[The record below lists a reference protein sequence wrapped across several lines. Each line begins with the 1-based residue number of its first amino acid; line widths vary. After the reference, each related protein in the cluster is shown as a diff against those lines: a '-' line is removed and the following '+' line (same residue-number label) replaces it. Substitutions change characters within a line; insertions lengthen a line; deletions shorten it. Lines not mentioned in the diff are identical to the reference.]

1 MNEIKTIKPRTEKPG
16 DDFFCLGFERTSDKY
31 LKDYLPLFNPED
43 YYILKATGSQREVS
57 IEDLLD
63 FKYSSYILFKKDKY
77 DKKHI
82 ENWLEFLKSIGGIM
96 FLSKPLPPFSPNKI
110 IIK

>member
-1 MNEIKTIKPRTEKPG
+1 MNEIKTIDHRFEVG
-16 DDFFCLGFERTSDKY
+16 GDFFALMNIKLSKRKLS
-31 LKDYLPLFNPED
+31 DYLLLFNIEE
-43 YYILKATGSQREVS
+43 YFIFKATSKQRLVS
-57 IEDLLD
+57 IKEFLE
-63 FKYSSYILFKKDKY
+63 FKYCGYILFKKDKY

-82 ENWLEFLKSIGGIM
+82 ENWLELLKSIGGIM

>member
-16 DDFFCLGFERTSDKY
+16 DDFFCLGFERRSDKY
-31 LKDYLPLFNPED
+31 LKDYLPLFNIDD
-43 YYILKATGSQREVS
+43 YYIYKSTRHQKEVS
-57 IEDLLD
+57 IKEFLD
-63 FKYSSYILFKKDKY
+63 FKYSLYILFKKDKY